1 MVFDRIPW
9 PRVKHPGSNCLGHRF
24 AAWSC
29 GTCSLIGQ
37 AREVANLS
45 GIFEDCAILAKSR
58 ARFAALDGCAAPLS
72 WKLASKFWP
81 GDFWI
86 LIPDGDC

>member
-1 MVFDRIPW
+1 MLIYLGSLKMRI
-9 PRVKHPGSNCLGHRF
+9 
-24 AAWSC
+24 
-29 GTCSLIGQ
+29 TCKIERIRL
-37 AREVANLS
+37 
-45 GIFEDCAILAKSR
+45 

-81 GDFWI
+81 GDFWK